1 MRDCVDDEGRKQ
13 ACFVM
18 GACYGSIHV
27 VVVVADV
34 DEHAYRM

>member
-1 MRDCVDDEGRKQ
+1 MMKGENRLVSI
-13 ACFVM
+13 M